1 MADGAVKNGYA
12 YFFSSMM
19 DYIKPFSFILI
30 CIVIAYITLKS
41 ANSENIIF
49 WKRILKTFL
58 IIELVLILWAVSAS
72 FIDTYKQ
79 QNNLNNNIL
88 STAPQKNH

>member
-12 YFFSSMM
+12 YFFSSML

-41 ANSENIIF
+41 ANSENTVF
-49 WKRILKTFL
+49 WKRILKGLL
-58 IIELVLILWAVSAS
+58 IFELVLILWALSAS
-72 FIDTYKQ
+72 FINTYKQ
-79 QNNLNNNIL
+79 NNNPNNNIL
-88 STAPQKNH
+88 STTPQKNY